1 MPCPALGSN
10 GPLLRHSA
18 QRAIAPYLGAR
29 HRTRKCSSLLLR
41 VVGLP
46 GSGGRRPPGQ
56 WAFAPHLGARHRE
69 REDSSG
75 QGLRPI
81 GRDGQRA
88 IGMEGRRPIGRS
100 EGSPRIRAVCIGLDA
115 GAERVGKVVSVG
127 QVSPFASAGIGR
139 SRAGGED
146 LDPVPEVVVAVESFE
161 AIQCPAFGPVHL
173 VP

>member
-1 MPCPALGSN
+1 MLLPVASCRRTARQRWSPATGAL
-10 GPLLRHSA
+10 GPLLRISVHGIGSA
-18 QRAIAPYLGAR
+18 
-29 HRTRKCSSLLLR
+29 RTP
-41 VVGLP
+41 P
-46 GSGGRRPPGQ
+46 GKDYVRSGGTDNVR
-56 WAFAPHLGARHRE
+56 
-69 REDSSG
+69 SG
-75 QGLRPI
+75 WK
-81 GRDGQRA
+81 DDV
-88 IGMEGRRPIGRS
+88 RS
-100 EGSPRIRAVCIGLDA
+100 GGCEGSPTVCAVGTGLEA